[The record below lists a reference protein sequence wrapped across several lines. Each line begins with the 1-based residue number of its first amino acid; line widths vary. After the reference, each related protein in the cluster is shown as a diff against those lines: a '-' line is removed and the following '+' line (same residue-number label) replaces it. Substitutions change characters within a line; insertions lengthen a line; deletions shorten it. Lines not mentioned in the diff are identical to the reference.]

1 MLGEYLNFIVSR
13 SGANLPR
20 TPPRPLTP
28 AAISQRRLAS
38 PDPCSQSAILTICA
52 CLLAQG
58 GQSTPMQS
66 MGRRARGSQRVHSS
80 GAMFQ
85 VAITTGTRDSE
96 RLGAGSVDKERS
108 HHHRSS
114 EHLPQPHAR
123 HVSRHGEVGS
133 ASRAHL
139 GPWISQVVSLKL
151 FLRKLPVLRTYD

>member
-58 GQSTPMQS
+58 CQSTPKETIHDKRSCWWRLQGRQRS
-66 MGRRARGSQRVHSS
+66 DRVRVVLRRAAACSGAHALAGRARRCLRLRQRFFCLRASS
-80 GAMFQ
+80 GRELSSGSHFK
-85 VAITTGTRDSE
+85 GTSCR
-96 RLGAGSVDKERS
+96 
-108 HHHRSS
+108 
-114 EHLPQPHAR
+114 P
-123 HVSRHGEVGS
+123 
-133 ASRAHL
+133 RA
-139 GPWISQVVSLKL
+139 
-151 FLRKLPVLRTYD
+151 

>member
-58 GQSTPMQS
+58 CQSTPMESIHDNRSCCWWLQ
-66 MGRRARGSQRVHSS
+66 GRQRPDKFRVVLRRAAPCCGAHALTGRARRRLRLRQRFLGLRASTGRELSS
-80 GAMFQ
+80 SSHFN
-85 VAITTGTRDSE
+85 GTSCR
-96 RLGAGSVDKERS
+96 
-108 HHHRSS
+108 
-114 EHLPQPHAR
+114 P
-123 HVSRHGEVGS
+123 
-133 ASRAHL
+133 RA
-139 GPWISQVVSLKL
+139 
-151 FLRKLPVLRTYD
+151 